1 MISKWFIIVLVL
13 IFLTSIVAILIR
25 TEGRKEKGGLEDGDL
40 SADDFE
46 IIE

>member
-1 MISKWFIIVLVL
+1 MSQWFIIVLFI
-13 IFLTSIVAILIR
+13 IFLASVVAILVRI
-25 TEGRKEKGGLEDGDL
+25 EGRKETKRLEDGDL

>member
-1 MISKWFIIVLVL
+1 MLSKWFLLVL
-13 IFLTSIVAILIR
+13 LITSLASITIILVRI
-25 TEGRKEKGGLEDGDL
+25 EGRREIKRLEDGDL